1 LTPPGGPHPPEF
13 NPTSAKPG
21 YIGGMTDTPSA
32 RFRASILE
40 AFPVHAA
47 RLGWTDAAF
56 KAACEEVQ
64 LSEGEAGLA
73 CPHGATDLFDV
84 FADRADQAMLQGL
97 ADLDLPS
104 MRIRD
109 KVKAAVQLRLEA
121 QAPYKEAARAMTR
134 ALARP
139 DRAPEAARLVWRT
152 ADLIWRALGD
162 TSTDENF
169 YTKRAILSGV
179 LASTY
184 ARWFADNAPDS
195 ADTWAFLDARIENVM
210 QFEKFKARLKPI
222 SGRVQE
228 AVALAARFRYGR

>member
-1 LTPPGGPHPPEF
+1 MLGTMSQP
-13 NPTSAKPG
+13 
-21 YIGGMTDTPSA
+21 PSA
-32 RFRASILE
+32 RFRARILE
-40 AFPVHAA
+40 AFPAHAA
-47 RLGWTDAAF
+47 RLGWTDAAL
-56 KAACEEVQ
+56 KAARDEVQ
-64 LSEGEAGLA
+64 LSEGEAALA
-73 CPHGATDLFDV
+73 CPKGAFDLFDA
-84 FADRADQAMLQGL
+84 FADRADQAMLDAL

-104 MRIRD
+104 MRIRE

-139 DRAPEAARLVWRT
+139 DRAPETARIVWRT
-152 ADLIWRALGD
+152 ADRIWRALGD

-184 ARWFADNAPDS
+184 ARWFADNTPDHHE
-195 ADTWAFLDARIENVM
+195 TWAFLDARIENVM

-222 SGRVQE
+222 SERIQE
-228 AVALAARFRYGR
+228 AVGVAARFRYGR

>member
-1 LTPPGGPHPPEF
+1 MD
-13 NPTSAKPG
+13 NP
-21 YIGGMTDTPSA
+21 PSA
-32 RFRASILE
+32 RFRARILE
-40 AFPVHAA
+40 AFPAHAA
-47 RLGWTDAAF
+47 RLGWTDAAL

-64 LSEGEAGLA
+64 LSEGEAALA
-73 CPHGATDLFDV
+73 CPRGAVDLFDA
-84 FADRADQAMLQGL
+84 FADRADRAMLEAL
-97 ADLDLPS
+97 EELDLPS

-121 QAPYKEAARAMTR
+121 QVPYKEAARAMTR

-139 DRAPEAARLVWRT
+139 DRAPEAARILWRT
-152 ADLIWRALGD
+152 ADRTWRALGD

-184 ARWFADNAPDS
+184 ARWFTDKTPDH
-195 ADTWAFLDARIENVM
+195 AETWTFLDARIENVM

-222 SGRVQE
+222 SERVQE
-228 AVALAARFRYGR
+228 AVGVAARFRYGR